1 MVRIEFVDGSEE
13 VVESDDSSYYY
24 IKDEQMFEV
33 VQNGHFIDFPR
44 EFVKSI
50 RVIEV

>member
-13 VVESDDSSYYY
+13 VVESDDNTYYY
-24 IKDEQMFEV
+24 GRDNQMFQV
-33 VQNGHFIDFPR
+33 LHNGRLIDFPR

>member
-13 VVESDDSSYYY
+13 VVESDDDMYYY
-24 IKDEQMFEV
+24 LKDEQMFEV
-33 VQNGHFIDFPR
+33 DQNGHSIDFPR